1 MVGREFSVGEGR
13 SVPQPSVPQDPV
25 PHDPHVTVNPADVR
39 ERAIWEYVSLRPIR
53 SLWDLKGVSIK
64 VVLKRTW
71 GCIWNDDI
79 FGWAAELG
87 YWFLFALF
95 PTLVSASSIIGIAAR
110 HANYGKLL
118 SYLAMVLPPSA
129 FTMVA
134 ENFTQLTKASTGG
147 KLGFGL
153 IAGIWAASTGFSA
166 IQDAMNVVY
175 KVKETRPY
183 WKVKGI
189 AVLITPLLC
198 LMVSAV
204 FASLLLGDFLG
215 LLASHQ
221 VFKIAA
227 GATVVIIR
235 VLGWIVAWFLL
246 MLMFA
251 VIYYYAPN
259 VKKRQFR
266 MLTPGA
272 AVGTLGWLAAS
283 FGLRLYLHFF
293 NTYTATYGSLG
304 VVIILLTWFYITGL
318 MLLFGGEFNSEIEA
332 ASAAKRLAQQ
342 GKMPVAT
349 KASQAA

>member
-1 MVGREFSVGEGR
+1 MPHV
-13 SVPQPSVPQDPV
+13 
-25 PHDPHVTVNPADVR
+25 HDPHVTVNPVYAR
-39 ERAIWEYVSLRPIR
+39 ERAIWEYVSLKPIR
-53 SLWDLKGVSIK
+53 SLWDLKGVSVRVIF
-64 VVLKRTW
+64 KRTW
-71 GCIWNDDI
+71 DATWNDDL

-118 SYLAMVLPPSA
+118 HYMGMVLPPSA
-129 FTMVA
+129 FNMVLT
-134 ENFTQLTKASTGG
+134 NFTQLTTASNGR
-147 KLGFGL
+147 KIGFGFL
-153 IAGIWAASTGFSA
+153 AAIWAASAGFSA

-189 AVLITPLLC
+189 SVIITPLLC

-215 LLASHQ
+215 LLASHH
-221 VFKIAA
+221 VFQIAA
-227 GATVVIIR
+227 GATIIAIR

-251 VIYYYAPN
+251 VIYYYSPN

-272 AVGTLGWLAAS
+272 ALGTIGWLIAS
-283 FGLRLYLHFF
+283 FGLRIYLHFF

-318 MLLFGGEFNSEIEA
+318 MLVFGGEFNSEIEA
-332 ASAAKRLAQQ
+332 AAAEKSLAEKGQ
-342 GKMPVAT
+342 MPAQAPA
-349 KASQAA
+349 KAA

>member
-1 MVGREFSVGEGR
+1 MERAAE
-13 SVPQPSVPQDPV
+13 VPNVPLEQDP
-25 PHDPHVTVNPADVR
+25 PKNARDPHVIVNPSNVR

-53 SLWDLKGVSIK
+53 SLWDMKGVSPL
-64 VVLKRTW
+64 VVIKRTW
-71 GCIWNDDI
+71 ASTWRDDL

-95 PTLVSASSIIGIAAR
+95 PTLVSASSIIGIALR
-110 HANYGKLL
+110 HVNYGKLL
-118 SYLAMVLPPSA
+118 HYLGMVLPPAASS
-129 FTMVA
+129 MVLT
-134 ENFTQLTKASTGG
+134 NFTQLTHASNGK

-153 IAGIWAASTGFSA
+153 LAGIWAASSGFSA

-175 KVKETRPY
+175 RVKETRPY

-189 AVLITPLLC
+189 SIIITPLLC

-215 LLASHQ
+215 LLASHH
-221 VFKIAA
+221 VFQIAA
-227 GATVVIIR
+227 RATVVAIR
-235 VLGWIVAWFLL
+235 VAGWAVAWFLL

-251 VIYYYAPN
+251 VIYYYSPN

-272 AVGTLGWLAAS
+272 ALGTIGWLLAS
-283 FGLRLYLHFF
+283 FGLRVYLHFF

-332 ASAAKRLAQQ
+332 AAAEKLLTEK
-342 GKMPVAT
+342 GKIPD
-349 KASQAA
+349 AAPAEVEAA

>member
-1 MVGREFSVGEGR
+1 
-13 SVPQPSVPQDPV
+13 VPIAPVTQDPV
-25 PHDPHVTVNPADVR
+25 PHDPHVTVNPANPR

-53 SLWDLKGVSIK
+53 SLWDMKGVSPI
-64 VVLKRTW
+64 VVIKRTW
-71 GCIWNDDI
+71 ASTWNDDL

-95 PTLVSASSIIGIAAR
+95 PTLVSASAIIGIAAR
-110 HANYGKLL
+110 HENYGKLL
-118 SYLAMVLPPSA
+118 SYMALVLPSSA
-129 FTMVA
+129 YQMVSQ
-134 ENFTQLTKASTGG
+134 NFAQLTRASTGS
-147 KLGFGL
+147 KLSFGL
-153 IAGIWAASTGFSA
+153 LAGIWAASAGFSA

-183 WKVKGI
+183 WKVKAI
-189 AVLITPLLC
+189 SLLITPLLS
-198 LMVSAV
+198 LVVSAV

-215 LLASHQ
+215 LLASHH
-221 VFKIAA
+221 VFRIAA
-227 GATVVIIR
+227 GATIIAARVV
-235 VLGWIVAWFLL
+235 GWIVAWFLL

-251 VIYYYAPN
+251 VIYYFAPN

-272 AVGTLGWLAAS
+272 ALGTIGWLLAS
-283 FGLRLYLHFF
+283 LGLRIYLHFF

-332 ASAAKRLAQQ
+332 AAAEKKLCEE
-342 GKMPVAT
+342 GKIPKPAPAPA
-349 KASQAA
+349 KAA

>member
-1 MVGREFSVGEGR
+1 MARVDQ
-13 SVPQPSVPQDPV
+13 VPNVPLEHEP
-25 PHDPHVTVNPADVR
+25 PPNARDPHVVVSPAQVR

-53 SLWDLKGVSIK
+53 SLWDMKGISP
-64 VVLKRTW
+64 VVVIKRTW
-71 GCIWNDDI
+71 TSTWNDDL

-95 PTLVSASSIIGIAAR
+95 PTLVSASSIIGIALR

-118 SYLAMVLPPSA
+118 HYMGLVLPVSAFNMVL
-129 FTMVA
+129 T
-134 ENFTQLTKASTGG
+134 NFTQLTTASNGK

-153 IAGIWAASTGFSA
+153 LAAIWAASSGFSA

-189 AVLITPLLC
+189 AVIITPLLC

-215 LLASHQ
+215 LLASRH
-221 VFKIAA
+221 VFHVAA
-227 GATVVIIR
+227 GTTVVAIR
-235 VLGWIVAWFLL
+235 VAGWAVAWFLL

-251 VIYYYAPN
+251 VIYYYSPN

-272 AVGTLGWLAAS
+272 ALGTVGWLLAS
-283 FGLRLYLHFF
+283 FGLRVYLHFF

-332 ASAAKRLAQQ
+332 AAAEKKLEER
-342 GKMPVAT
+342 GKIPEAAEAPA
-349 KASQAA
+349 KAA

>member
-1 MVGREFSVGEGR
+1 MPN
-13 SVPQPSVPQDPV
+13 VPVEQDAPANAR
-25 PHDPHVTVNPADVR
+25 DPHVVVNPSNAR

-53 SLWDLKGVSIK
+53 SLWDMKGVSPL
-64 VVLKRTW
+64 VVIKRTW
-71 GCIWNDDI
+71 ASTWNDDL

-95 PTLVSASSIIGIAAR
+95 PTLVSASSMIGIALR
-110 HANYGKLL
+110 HVNFGKLL
-118 SYLAMVLPPSA
+118 HYMGLVLPASAFNMVL
-129 FTMVA
+129 T
-134 ENFTQLTKASTGG
+134 NFTQLTHASNG
-147 KLGFGL
+147 KKIGFGL
-153 IAGIWAASTGFSA
+153 LAAIWAASSGFSA

-189 AVLITPLLC
+189 AIIITPLLC

-215 LLASHQ
+215 LLASHH
-221 VFKIAA
+221 VFQMAA
-227 GATVVIIR
+227 RATVLAIR
-235 VLGWIVAWFLL
+235 VGGWVVAWFLL

-251 VIYYYAPN
+251 VIYYYSPN

-272 AVGTLGWLAAS
+272 ALGTLGWLLAS
-283 FGLRLYLHFF
+283 LGLRVYLHFF

-332 ASAAKRLAQQ
+332 AAAEKLLAER
-342 GKMPVAT
+342 GKIPEAAPEPA
-349 KASQAA
+349 KAA